1 MLKAIHLTSAIIS
14 MNSIVW
20 DAALIIISKT
30 TTEVTKII
38 PRENSLHGLI
48 KTSLYVFLLF
58 SHVKS
63 FWLAVICLLKIF
75 MPKFTCLFEKSTCE
89 KKKFKFKIEVWRN
102 NSWAFLSKVGAPNTT
117 ICTALLW
124 NCYLYHALWL
134 IKSIFFNRYFFKYNF
149 CPFYVPHS
157 MRFNNFMIRTTRCQ

>member
-48 KTSLYVFLLF
+48 KTSLYVFFLLF

-63 FWLAVICLLKIF
+63 FWLAVICLLKFF
-75 MPKFTCLFEKSTCE
+75 MPKFTCLFEKRTCE
-89 KKKFKFKIEVWRN
+89 KKN
-102 NSWAFLSKVGAPNTT
+102 LNSKL
-117 ICTALLW
+117 
-124 NCYLYHALWL
+124 
-134 IKSIFFNRYFFKYNF
+134 KYDEITLGHF
-149 CPFYVPHS
+149 CPKSVPQTRLFVQHCYGTATYIMLCGLSNQYFSIVIFSSTIFVRS
-157 MRFNNFMIRTTRCQ
+157 MRLIACGSIIL